1 MGLLQRV
8 NEAPRGGDESR
19 FSVDEWISQ
28 YLIPSA
34 GTFAYGNVTYPFG
47 AGLPQT
53 IGANRVVEIAN
64 SIPGYRMALQA
75 CPPAFAAQMVRS
87 LVLSQARF
95 TFRNRPY
102 LAPGRQQF
110 HPDAAPRRVF
120 RNRDLALLDVPW
132 PNGTTGDLLSR
143 MEWDAGLAGNAYVYR
158 QPGRLRV
165 LRPDWTAIL
174 YGSDTE
180 PDWASGALDAVLLGY
195 VYRNRGTE
203 DPHFLLPSD
212 VAHWSPL
219 PDPEM
224 GGLGMSWLTPA
235 IREMQLDRIGTEHKL
250 RFFEQ
255 GATPNLVI
263 KGVPAVSRT
272 QFEEL
277 VDEMESRHAGVANAY
292 RTLYLTAGAD
302 ATVVG
307 SNLRDLDLDNL
318 QGATET
324 RIAILSRVPAALLGI
339 SKGLTGSSLNAGNLA
354 MTRRIFSDTWVYPA
368 LQDVASSLSPIVNV
382 PPDAELW
389 FDTADMPILR
399 EDAKDAADIEQVK
412 QATISGYVKD
422 GFTPESAVAAVRAQ
436 DISLLKHTGLVSVQ
450 LWEPGAESPRKPEPG
465 AESPSQPTGAG
476 VPSPPLA
483 PQNGKPPAKPPVPA
497 AS

>member
-1 MGLLQRV
+1 MGVLDRI
-8 NEAPRGGDESR
+8 NARAARRGRDESR
-19 FSVDEWISQ
+19 YSIDTWISD

-34 GTFAYGNVTYPFG
+34 GQFTYGGQTYPFG
-47 AGLPQT
+47 YGQGLNQTLAG
-53 IGANRVVEIAN
+53 NRVVEIAN
-64 SIPGYRMALQA
+64 SIPGYRMALQQ

-95 TFRNRPY
+95 TFRSRMT
-102 LAPGRQQF
+102 
-110 HPDAAPRRVF
+110 AAQPRRTF
-120 RNRDLALLDVPW
+120 GNRDLSLLERPW
-132 PNGTTGDLLSR
+132 ANGTTGDLLSR
-143 MEWDAGLAGNAYVYR
+143 MEWHAGLAGNSYVYR
-158 QPGRLRV
+158 QPGRLRL

-180 PDWASGALDAVLLGY
+180 PDWASGALDAELLGY

-203 DPHFLLPSD
+203 DPQFLLPGD

-224 GGLGMSWLTPA
+224 AGLGMSWLTPA
-235 IREMQLDRIGTEHKL
+235 IREMQLDRVATQHKQ
-250 RFFEQ
+250 RYFEQ
-255 GATPNLVI
+255 GATPNLVV
-263 KGVPAVSRT
+263 KGVPAVNRP

-277 VDEMESRHAGVANAY
+277 VAEMEDRHAGVANAY
-292 RTLYLTAGAD
+292 RTLYLTSGAD
-302 ATVVG
+302 ASVIG
-307 SNLRDLDLDNL
+307 SNLKDLDLENV

-368 LQDVASSLSPIVNV
+368 LQDVASSLAPIVKV
-382 PPDAELW
+382 PADAELW

-399 EDAKDAADIEQVK
+399 EDAKDAADIEAVK
-412 QATISGYVKD
+412 ATTITAYVKD
-422 GFTPESAVAAVRAQ
+422 GFTPESAIAAVRGQ
-436 DISLLKHTGLVSVQ
+436 DVSLLKHTGLVSVQ

-465 AESPSQPTGAG
+465 AESPSQPAGAG
-476 VPSPPLA
+476 VPA
-483 PQNGKPPAKPPVPA
+483 QNGKVPA
-497 AS
+497 ASGKTGG

>member
-1 MGLLQRV
+1 VAGLLERV
-8 NEAPRGGDESR
+8 NAAARGDESR
-19 FSVDEWISQ
+19 FSIDTWISQ

-34 GTFAYGNVTYPFG
+34 GTFAYGNVTYPLG
-47 AGLPQT
+47 QGLPQT
-53 IGANRVVEIAN
+53 LAGNRVAEIAN

-95 TFRNRPY
+95 TFRNRMS
-102 LAPGRQQF
+102 AST
-110 HPDAAPRRVF
+110 PRRTF
-120 RNRDLALLDVPW
+120 GNRDLALLETPW

-143 MEWDAGLAGNAYVYR
+143 MEWDAGLAGNAYVLR

-174 YGSDTE
+174 YGSQLE
-180 PDWASGALDAVLLGY
+180 PDFASGAIDAELLCY

-203 DPHFLLPSD
+203 DPHILLPD
-212 VAHWSPL
+212 EVAHWSPI

-224 GGLGMSWLTPA
+224 AGLGMSWLTPA
-235 IREMQLDRIGTEHKL
+235 IRELQLDRLGTEHKI
-250 RFFEQ
+250 RYFGQ
-255 GATPNLVI
+255 GATPNLVV

-277 VDEMESRHAGVANAY
+277 VNEMEDRHAGVANAY

-302 ATVVG
+302 ASVIG
-307 SNLRDLDLDNL
+307 SNLRDLDLENL

-324 RIAILSRVPAALLGI
+324 RIAVLSRVPAALLGI
-339 SKGLTGSSLNAGNLA
+339 SKGLSGSSLNAGNLA

-368 LQDVASSLSPIVNV
+368 LQDVASSLASITTV
-382 PPDAELW
+382 PPDSELW
-389 FDTADMPILR
+389 FSTDDMPILR
-399 EDAKDAADIEQVK
+399 EDAKDAADIEAVK

-422 GFTPESAVAAVRAQ
+422 GFTPESAVAAVRGQ

-465 AESPSQPTGAG
+465 AVSPSQPAGAP
-476 VPSPPLA
+476 V
-483 PQNGKPPAKPPVPA
+483 PVPA
-497 AS
+497 VNGKAAGG

>member
-1 MGLLQRV
+1 VGVLDRV
-8 NEAPRGGDESR
+8 NARAASSRGDESR
-19 FSVDEWISQ
+19 YSIDTWISQ

-34 GTFAYGNVTYPFG
+34 GQFSYGNVSYPFG
-47 AGLPQT
+47 QGLPQT
-53 IGANRVVEIAN
+53 LAGNRVAEIAN
-64 SIPGYRMALQA
+64 SIPGYRIALQQ

-95 TFRNRPY
+95 TFRSRMS
-102 LAPGRQQF
+102 
-110 HPDAAPRRVF
+110 AAQPRRTF
-120 RNRDLALLDVPW
+120 GNRDLGLLERPW
-132 PNGTTGDLLSR
+132 PNGTTGDLLAR
-143 MEWDAGLAGNAYVYR
+143 MEWHAGLAGNSYVYA

-174 YGSDTE
+174 YGSEME
-180 PDWASGALDAVLLGY
+180 PDWASGALDAELIGY

-203 DPHFLLPSD
+203 DPHLLLPGD
-212 VAHWSPL
+212 VAHWAPL

-235 IREMQLDRIGTEHKL
+235 IREMQLDRVATEHKV

-255 GATPNLVI
+255 GATPNLVVT
-263 KGVPAVSRT
+263 GVPAVSRT

-277 VDEMESRHAGVANAY
+277 VSEMESRHAGVANAY
-292 RTLYLTAGAD
+292 RTLYLTSGAD
-302 ATVVG
+302 AHVIG
-307 SNLRDLDLDNL
+307 ANLRELDLENL

-368 LQDVASSLSPIVNV
+368 LQDVASSLAPIVTV

-399 EDAKDAADIEQVK
+399 EDAKDAADIEAVK
-412 QATISGYVKD
+412 ADTINGYVKE
-422 GFTPESAVAAVRAQ
+422 GFTPESAIAAVRGQ
-436 DISLLKHTGLVSVQ
+436 DVSLLRHTGLVSVQ
-450 LWEPGAESPRKPEPG
+450 LQPPGSVLPG
-465 AESPSQPTGAG
+465 T
-476 VPSPPLA
+476 
-483 PQNGKPPAKPPVPA
+483 PPAALPAPAKNGAVPA
-497 AS
+497 KAAAGG